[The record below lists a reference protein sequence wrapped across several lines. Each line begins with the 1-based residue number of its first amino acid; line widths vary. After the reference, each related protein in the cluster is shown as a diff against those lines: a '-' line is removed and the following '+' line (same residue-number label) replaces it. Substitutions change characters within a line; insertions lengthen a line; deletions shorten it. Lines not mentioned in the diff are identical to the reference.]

1 MFGFLWFL
9 VSFDMLRASSSFDL
23 DLQLWNSGRSAALCS
38 SAQLCLFSISL
49 KWARR
54 CRSTALHVQ
63 VFSLPIAPAK
73 KADTL
78 SIRSFATFGFALFVC
93 GLAALEL
100 PMLLSDLVTA
110 DFPSLVRSLSRVDF
124 LTFASDCSHV
134 GPFSSVKALAWI
146 ALLISFIGLCRFES
160 QVSALDFAQM
170 DFSVFVRS
178 LA

>member
-1 MFGFLWFL
+1 
-9 VSFDMLRASSSFDL
+9 V
-23 DLQLWNSGRSAALCS
+23 QLS
-38 SAQLCLFSISL
+38 SALFVFDFAKMGSTLSL
-49 KWARR
+49 HSPA
-54 CRSTALHVQ
+54 CTGL
-63 VFSLPIAPAK
+63 SLPIAPAK

-134 GPFSSVKALAWI
+134 GPFSSVKALA
-146 ALLISFIGLCRFES
+146 
-160 QVSALDFAQM
+160 
-170 DFSVFVRS
+170 
-178 LA
+178 